1 MQNAERSVLL
11 AVGVGELKPGPLGS
25 AVGGAF
31 VPLLGPALLSVVVVV
46 VVASCFWNWSTALEL
61 RAIT

>member
-46 VVASCFWNWSTALEL
+46 ASCFWNWSTALEL